1 MGSTDVQIARL
12 FQRRIGLDV
21 LLGGALGFA
30 FAIFVILLIGVR
42 LSATGSELLAAIS
55 LPWVDWLI
63 LAALPITGVLLA
75 TVTARWT
82 VLRALGRSL

>member
-1 MGSTDVQIARL
+1 MAQISVTDAPPVDLPRPFSDDEIDQSFQVEDDRWSRRAQI
-12 FQRRIGLDV
+12 G
-21 LLGGALGFA
+21 
-30 FAIFVILLIGVR
+30 
-42 LSATGSELLAAIS
+42 
-55 LPWVDWLI
+55 DWLI